1 MRATMNPLKLK
12 ERIENQVKRIKQAQ
26 REKPTLVSQTT
37 YITTLGLMIVL
48 PIVGGAYLG
57 HWIDS
62 LMAGY
67 SIRWTI
73 TLLLGGVVMGFFNV
87 YFLIKD

>member
-1 MRATMNPLKLK
+1 MNSLKLK
-12 ERIENQVKRIKQAQ
+12 NRIENQVKRIKQAQ
-26 REKPTLVSQTT
+26 REKPTLISQTT
-37 YITTLGLMIVL
+37 YITTLGLVMVL

-57 HWIDS
+57 NWIDG

>member
-1 MRATMNPLKLK
+1 MNSLKLK
-12 ERIENQVKRIKQAQ
+12 DRIENQVKRIKQAQ

-73 TLLLGGVVMGFFNV
+73 TLLLGGVVLGFFNV

>member
-1 MRATMNPLKLK
+1 MNSLKLK

-62 LMAGY
+62 LIAGY

>member
-1 MRATMNPLKLK
+1 MNPLKLK

>member
-1 MRATMNPLKLK
+1 MNQLKLK
-12 ERIENQVKRIKQAQ
+12 ERIGSQIKRIKKAE
-26 REKPTLVSQTT
+26 RERPTLLMQTT
-37 YITTLGLMIVL
+37 YISTLGLVMVM
-48 PIVGGAYLG
+48 PIIGGAYLG
-57 HWIDS
+57 HWLDS

-73 TLLLGGVVMGFFNV
+73 TLLLGGVVIGFFNV

>member
-1 MRATMNPLKLK
+1 MNSLKLK

-73 TLLLGGVVMGFFNV
+73 TLLLGGVVLGFFNV

>member
-1 MRATMNPLKLK
+1 MNSLKLK
-12 ERIENQVKRIKQAQ
+12 DRIENQVKRIKQAQ
-26 REKPTLVSQTT
+26 REKPTLISQTT

-62 LMAGY
+62 LMTGY

>member
-1 MRATMNPLKLK
+1 MNPFKLQNS
-12 ERIENQVKRIKQAQ
+12 IENQIKRIKQAQ
-26 REKPTLVSQTT
+26 REKPTLISQTT
-37 YITTLGLMIVL
+37 YITTLGLMMVL

-57 HWIDS
+57 HWLDG

-73 TLLLGGVVMGFFNV
+73 TLLLAGVVLGFSNV
-87 YFLIKD
+87 YFLIKN

>member
-1 MRATMNPLKLK
+1 MNQLKLK
-12 ERIENQVKRIKQAQ
+12 ERIGSQIKRIKKAE
-26 REKPTLVSQTT
+26 RERPTLLMQTT
-37 YITTLGLMIVL
+37 YISTLGLVMVM
-48 PIVGGAYLG
+48 PIIGGAYFG
-57 HWIDS
+57 HWLDS

-73 TLLLGGVVMGFFNV
+73 TLLLGGVVIGFFNV

>member
-1 MRATMNPLKLK
+1 MNPLKLK
-12 ERIENQVKRIKQAQ
+12 DRIENQVKRIKQAQ

-37 YITTLGLMIVL
+37 YITTLGLMMVL

-57 HWIDS
+57 HWLDG

-73 TLLLGGVVMGFFNV
+73 MLLLGGVVMGFFNV

>member
-1 MRATMNPLKLK
+1 MTAIKLK
-12 ERIENQVKRIKQAQ
+12 NRIENQVKRIKQAQ
-26 REKPTLVSQTT
+26 REKPTLVSQTA
-37 YITTLGLMIVL
+37 YITTLGLVMVL

-57 HWIDS
+57 NWLDS
-62 LMAGY
+62 LIEGY

-73 TLLLGGVVMGFFNV
+73 TLLVGGVILGFSNV

>member
-1 MRATMNPLKLK
+1 MTSAKLK
-12 ERIENQVKRIKQAQ
+12 DRIENQVKRIKQAQ
-26 REKPTLVSQTT
+26 RDKPTLVSQTA
-37 YITTLGLMIVL
+37 YITTLGLVMVL

-57 HWIDS
+57 NWLDS
-62 LMAGY
+62 LIEGY

-73 TLLLGGVVMGFFNV
+73 TLLFGGVVLGFSNV

>member
-1 MRATMNPLKLK
+1 MNPLKLK
-12 ERIENQVKRIKQAQ
+12 DRIENQVKRIKQAQ
-26 REKPTLVSQTT
+26 REKSTLISQTT
-37 YITTLGLMIVL
+37 YITTLGLMMVL

-57 HWIDS
+57 HWLDS

>member
-1 MRATMNPLKLK
+1 MNSLKLK

>member
-1 MRATMNPLKLK
+1 MNSLKLK
-12 ERIENQVKRIKQAQ
+12 DRIENQVKRIKQAQ

>member
-1 MRATMNPLKLK
+1 MNSLKLK
-12 ERIENQVKRIKQAQ
+12 DRIENQVKRIKQAQ

-37 YITTLGLMIVL
+37 YITTLGLMMVL

-57 HWIDS
+57 HWIDN
-62 LMAGY
+62 LMTGY

>member
-1 MRATMNPLKLK
+1 MNPLKLK
-12 ERIENQVKRIKQAQ
+12 DRIENQVKRIKQAQ

-73 TLLLGGVVMGFFNV
+73 TLLVGGVILGFSNV

>member
-1 MRATMNPLKLK
+1 MNQLKLK
-12 ERIENQVKRIKQAQ
+12 ERIGSQIKRIKKAE
-26 REKPTLVSQTT
+26 RERPTLLMQTT
-37 YITTLGLMIVL
+37 YISTLGLVMVM
-48 PIVGGAYLG
+48 PIIGGAYLG
-57 HWIDS
+57 HWLDS

-73 TLLLGGVVMGFFNV
+73 TLLLGGVVIGFFNI

>member
-1 MRATMNPLKLK
+1 MNSLKLK
-12 ERIENQVKRIKQAQ
+12 DRIENQVKRIKQAQ

-87 YFLIKD
+87 YFFIKD

>member
-1 MRATMNPLKLK
+1 MNPLKLK
-12 ERIENQVKRIKQAQ
+12 DRIENQVKRIKQAQ

-37 YITTLGLMIVL
+37 YITTLGLMMVL

-57 HWIDS
+57 HWLDG

-73 TLLLGGVVMGFFNV
+73 TLLLGGVMMGFFNV